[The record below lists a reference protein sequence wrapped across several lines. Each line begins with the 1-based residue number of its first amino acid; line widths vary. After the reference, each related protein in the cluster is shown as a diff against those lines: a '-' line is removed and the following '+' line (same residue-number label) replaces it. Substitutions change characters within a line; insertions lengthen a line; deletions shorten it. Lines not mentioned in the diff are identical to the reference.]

1 MTQNG
6 QFLDFVKIGE
16 KSMILVPDSVKEKLE
31 AKKGDAIAFYYK
43 DGHVILKRG
52 AII

>member
-16 KSMILVPDSVKEKLE
+16 KSMILVPDSVKEKLD
-31 AKKGDAIAFYYK
+31 AKKGDAIAFYYNN
-43 DGHVILKRG
+43 GHVILKKG
-52 AII
+52 EVS